1 MEILLAKE
9 AGFCFGVKRAL
20 DLCMK
25 THDEGTEFVTYGE
38 LIHNK
43 QVVSDLMKMG
53 ISPVEQLEDVNDQ
66 AVLIRSH
73 GVPKGLYEEAQDKEI
88 PIIDGTCPY
97 VRKIQKL
104 AEKYSALGYDIIIVG
119 DKSHPEVI
127 GISGWSTGPVHV
139 LASAEEANN
148 LPQIDKGC
156 IVAQTTITEA
166 KWQEVLNASKTRVN
180 ELVVHNTIC
189 EATRVRQE
197 SADELSKE
205 VDLML
210 VIGGKHSS
218 NSKKLYEVCIKN
230 CKKTYHIETLIEIE
244 MINFS
249 NCDKI
254 GITAGA
260 STPDGIINE
269 IINALKNMH

>member
-20 DLCMK
+20 DLCIK
-25 THDEGTEFVTYGE
+25 THDEGTQFVTYGE

-43 QVVSDLMKMG
+43 QVVNNLLEMG
-53 ISPVEQLEDVNDQ
+53 ISSVEHLADANSQ
-66 AVLIRSH
+66 AVLVRSH
-73 GVPKGLYEEAQDKEI
+73 GVPKSLYGEAKAQHLTL
-88 PIIDGTCPY
+88 IDGTCPY
-97 VRKIQKL
+97 VQKIQKL

-119 DKSHPEVI
+119 DKNHPEVI
-127 GISGWSTGPVHV
+127 GISGWASGIVHV
-139 LASAEEANN
+139 LDNAEEALE
-148 LPQIDKGC
+148 LPNIAKGC
-156 IVAQTTITEA
+156 IVAQTTITDA
-166 KWQEVLNASKTRVN
+166 KWQEVLNVLKTRVT
-180 ELVVHNTIC
+180 ELTVHNTRC

-197 SADELSKE
+197 SADQLSKE

-218 NSKKLYEVCIKN
+218 NSKKLYEVCKKN

>member
-43 QVVSDLMKMG
+43 QVVSDLMEMG

-139 LASAEEANN
+139 LASAEEADN
-148 LPQIDKGC
+148 LPRIEKGC